1 MLTLFLNVPFALFF
15 VVTLF
20 ILYALSPP
28 FYENLSC
35 KQKRCDNIGH
45 LNFNRLVCRFHP
57 FMWQPAAKICLNCE
71 YEHACRF

>member
-1 MLTLFLNVPFALFF
+1 
-15 VVTLF
+15 
-20 ILYALSPP
+20 
-28 FYENLSC
+28 
-35 KQKRCDNIGH
+35 